1 MWKKTWN
8 FHKISTFSDPKSE
21 KIFFLRRC
29 LSVVVGKHDNFRKNY
44 RIGLRFGILLKVSK
58 RKNELANQPFLNNG
72 LLSSIE
78 NGFLKI
84 KNSIFPPKYTKHG
97 KSVK

>member
-29 LSVVVGKHDNFRKNY
+29 LSVVFGKHDNFRKNY

-72 LLSSIE
+72 FTFIHRKRFSKNQKFNFSA
-78 NGFLKI
+78 KI
-84 KNSIFPPKYTKHG
+84 YKTRKKC
-97 KSVK
+97 